1 MSWFYLALLAPF
13 LYAIANLLDDNLL
26 SFVYKTPYLACVS
39 AGLYGVLPLLSL
51 IFIHTSAIPFRY
63 AFLAMLTGLLTLG
76 YYFFYFKGLQS
87 DTPSVVVA
95 LFSLAPAT
103 IPFLAHFVVHEQLV
117 LPEIIGFVIVLLAS
131 LGLSVTDLGKL
142 KFSKA
147 LVFVLIGVLIMD
159 IMSITSKYVY
169 NHVDF
174 YPAYLYFSAGMGIG
188 GVIFFLLKF
197 KENTA
202 SIKQISK
209 RIKRLLSVF
218 LLAEASGLAAEFIL
232 NLAISRGPVSLVKV
246 IEASQP
252 MFVLLLALGLYPFA
266 PQYFREAGEGH
277 LIRKFVFMGIIVLG
291 LLLVSL
297 TVRSAA

>member
-1 MSWFYLALLAPF
+1 
-13 LYAIANLLDDNLL
+13 
-26 SFVYKTPYLACVS
+26 
-39 AGLYGVLPLLSL
+39 
-51 IFIHTSAIPFRY
+51 
-63 AFLAMLTGLLTLG
+63 MLTGLLTLG

-209 RIKRLLSVF
+209 RIKRLLPVF